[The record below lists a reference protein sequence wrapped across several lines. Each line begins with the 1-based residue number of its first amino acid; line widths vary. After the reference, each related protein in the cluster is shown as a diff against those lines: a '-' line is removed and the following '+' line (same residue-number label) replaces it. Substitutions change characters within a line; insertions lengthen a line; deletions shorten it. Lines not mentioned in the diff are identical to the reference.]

1 MKRVVL
7 IGGSGTIGSILLAG
21 LKHDFELYNLD
32 LANNP
37 GDNYHLKTDA
47 QNYSEL
53 LNHMPKDADV
63 VINLLSIPFS
73 GEVVD
78 IPTMNKM
85 VDVFLKSSYNIFQA
99 AVELNIPKVIIA
111 SSNHVTDYY
120 ESEGNSKL
128 GRRISVKDYPYSRG
142 LYGVL
147 KLAVENIGFT
157 FSNKY
162 NLSVINLRIGSVKLD
177 EETTIYKDIDRH
189 KKTWL
194 SEVDTVSLFRDS
206 ILSDIKFGT
215 FYGVSD
221 NPEKPWSN
229 KDAKEELGFV
239 SKVNAEDIINE
250 TKKNNKK

>member
-1 MKRVVL
+1 MEKVVL
-7 IGGSGTIGSILLAG
+7 IGGSGTIGRILLAG
-21 LKHDFELYNLD
+21 LESEFELYNLD
-32 LANNP
+32 LANTE
-37 GDNYHLKTDA
+37 GDKHLLKVNA
-47 QNYSEL
+47 QDYSEL
-53 LNHMPKDADV
+53 LNHIPKDADV

-99 AVELNIPKVIIA
+99 AVELNIPKVIVA

-120 ESEGNSKL
+120 EADGDSKL
-128 GRRISVKDYPYSRG
+128 GRRINVNDYPYSRG

-162 NLSVINLRIGSVKLD
+162 NLSVINLRIGTVKQD
-177 EETTIYKDIDRH
+177 EERTIYKNIDRQ

-206 ILSDIKFGT
+206 IFSDIKFGT

-221 NPEKPWSN
+221 NPEKPWDN
-229 KDAKEELGFV
+229 ENAKEELGFV
-239 SKVNAEDIINE
+239 SKVNSQDIMNK
-250 TKKNNKK
+250 TKGNKE